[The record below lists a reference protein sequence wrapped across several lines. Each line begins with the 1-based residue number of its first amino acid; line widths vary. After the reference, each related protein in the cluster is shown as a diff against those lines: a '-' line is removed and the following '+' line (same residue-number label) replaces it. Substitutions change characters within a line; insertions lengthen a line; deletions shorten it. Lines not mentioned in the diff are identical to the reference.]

1 MAAPTDPRIFRA
13 LVAAPSRQPPPHS
26 RHCPAHGT
34 TVRIVRNDDYYE
46 RRLDDLTRTAGLSIA
61 AMEREAAEDGA
72 AGRPRSAHQQLS
84 LAAQLAEAR
93 EQLAEAR
100 ERRRRLEG
108 RLRDH
113 ERRVLEQKKAA
124 EAEKRRV
131 SSFLRVG

>member
-1 MAAPTDPRIFRA
+1 MAAPHDPRVFRA
-13 LVAAPSRQPPPHS
+13 LVAAPSRQPPPTHS
-26 RHCPAHGT
+26 RHCPAHGS
-34 TVRIVRNDDYYE
+34 VRIRSDDYYE
-46 RRLDDLTRTAGLSIA
+46 RRLDALTRTAGLSIA
-61 AMEREAAEDGA
+61 AMEREAAEDDA
-72 AGRPRSAHQQLS
+72 AGRPRSAMHQLS

-131 SSFLRVG
+131 SSSLRVG

>member
-1 MAAPTDPRIFRA
+1 MAAPTDPRVFRA
-13 LVAAPSRQPPPHS
+13 LVAAPSRQPPPHAHS
-26 RHCPAHGT
+26 RHCPAHGP
-34 TVRIVRNDDYYE
+34 VRIRSDEYYE
-46 RRLDDLTRTAGLSIA
+46 RRLDALTRTAGLSIA
-61 AMEREAAEDGA
+61 AMEREAAEDDN
-72 AGRPRSAHQQLS
+72 AGQPRSAHQLS

-113 ERRVLEQKKAA
+113 QRRVLEQQKAA

-131 SSFLRVG
+131 SYVLCFC

>member
-1 MAAPTDPRIFRA
+1 MN
-13 LVAAPSRQPPPHS
+13 
-26 RHCPAHGT
+26 CP
-34 TVRIVRNDDYYE
+34 
-46 RRLDDLTRTAGLSIA
+46 
-61 AMEREAAEDGA
+61 
-72 AGRPRSAHQQLS
+72 QLS

-131 SSFLRVG
+131 SYARFVLLVTLENLQVDKSNLDTCHLTQGM